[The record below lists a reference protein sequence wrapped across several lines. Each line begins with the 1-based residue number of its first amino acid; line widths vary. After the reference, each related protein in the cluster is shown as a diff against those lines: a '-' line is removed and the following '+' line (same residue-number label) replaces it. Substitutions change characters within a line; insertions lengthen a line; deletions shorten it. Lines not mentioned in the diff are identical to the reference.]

1 MNTMPMGRI
10 ELALR
15 ERLEMAG
22 CHILRE
28 DDTSGG
34 QVWFS
39 PHMNREFTIPYP
51 VVSADAANKV
61 LRAAGMEAAFGK
73 DSDDKGSRP

>member
-10 ELALR
+10 EMALR

-22 CHILRE
+22 CHIVRE
-28 DDTSGG
+28 DDASGG

-51 VVSADAANKV
+51 VVSVDGADKV
-61 LRAAGMEAAFGK
+61 LRAAGMEPAFGDGK
-73 DSDDKGSRP
+73 DKGKDRP

>member
-10 ELALR
+10 EMALR

-22 CHILRE
+22 CHIVRE
-28 DDTSGG
+28 DETSGG

-39 PHMNREFTIPYP
+39 PHMNREFLIPYP
-51 VVSADAANKV
+51 VVSADGANKV
-61 LRAAGMEAAFGK
+61 LRAAGMEAAFRDGQE
-73 DSDDKGSRP
+73 GNPRP